1 MTFRKTILGIV
12 FCLLSAVAVADNVY
26 DIRPVPQQQERL
38 QGVAALAGQVNV
50 VAGAGIDGYTID
62 RAKEVLTEHGL
73 TPVVARKAKKGAN
86 VLYLGVNGS
95 KDLADREAKRLGLK
109 RDVFKQP
116 KYDRHALTVRQE
128 GNAAEVLIL
137 GESTDAV
144 FCGLASLEQML
155 DQAQGGQLSCVD
167 IYDFADTQYRGVIE
181 GYYGVPY
188 SKEVTADLFRF
199 MARYKMNTYMYGA
212 KSDPYHSQYWDKPY
226 PETITPEQQEVGM
239 LTEGMMRQLTDVAH
253 RTKVNFI
260 WAIHPGQAFTDK
272 NQEDVLDR
280 IMGKLRLMHKLGV
293 RQFGVFVDDV
303 GVPSDS
309 AVLALNANRL
319 TQLQQMIDKEWN
331 GRKALA
337 ADTVKPL
344 HFVPQLYAFSW
355 VNRQQGERFF
365 NSLSSTP
372 KKVCI
377 YITGRAV
384 WTVPNSEDPELVSS
398 WLGRDV
404 AWWWNYPCNDNDMN
418 KIFPLDTY
426 RNFDDEAHIDRHAT
440 LVPDLKGVNT
450 LISNPMQQG
459 EISKI
464 ALYSIADYAWHRAAF
479 DNDASWMASLK
490 AIFGERAKAA
500 FRLLP
505 LTRHYDTNT
514 RLADCIRQWKGKPH
528 CRKGVKALI
537 DELESLQADAKTLA
551 EMGQSESESDRLLWH
566 ELQPYVEKV
575 GDMCAIVK
583 TLVSPDATDAQ
594 RQQARQQAAQ
604 LDKSPKYQFSV
615 LNGMGNDI
623 KLSKRVAEPAAKL
636 LRPFVD
642 QLVAAERVGV
652 CEHNHEQAEK

>member
-38 QGVAALAGQVNV
+38 QGVATLAGQVNV

-73 TPVVARKAKKGAN
+73 TPVVTRKAKKGAN

-95 KDLADREAKRLGLK
+95 KDLADREAQRLGLK

-505 LTRHYDTNT
+505 LT
-514 RLADCIRQWKGKPH
+514 Q
-528 CRKGVKALI
+528 
-537 DELESLQADAKTLA
+537 
-551 EMGQSESESDRLLWH
+551 
-566 ELQPYVEKV
+566 
-575 GDMCAIVK
+575 
-583 TLVSPDATDAQ
+583 
-594 RQQARQQAAQ
+594 
-604 LDKSPKYQFSV
+604 
-615 LNGMGNDI
+615 
-623 KLSKRVAEPAAKL
+623 
-636 LRPFVD
+636 
-642 QLVAAERVGV
+642 
-652 CEHNHEQAEK
+652 

>member
-1 MTFRKTILGIV
+1 M
-12 FCLLSAVAVADNVY
+12 
-26 DIRPVPQQQERL
+26 
-38 QGVAALAGQVNV
+38 
-50 VAGAGIDGYTID
+50 
-62 RAKEVLTEHGL
+62 
-73 TPVVARKAKKGAN
+73 
-86 VLYLGVNGS
+86 
-95 KDLADREAKRLGLK
+95 
-109 RDVFKQP
+109 
-116 KYDRHALTVRQE
+116 
-128 GNAAEVLIL
+128 
-137 GESTDAV
+137 
-144 FCGLASLEQML
+144 
-155 DQAQGGQLSCVD
+155 
-167 IYDFADTQYRGVIE
+167 
-181 GYYGVPY
+181 PY

-272 NQEDVLDR
+272 SQENVLDR

-384 WTVPNSEDPELVSS
+384 WTVPNSEDPKLVSS

-551 EMGQSESESDRLLWH
+551 EMGQSENESDRLLWH

>member
-38 QGVAALAGQVNV
+38 QGVATLAGQVNV

-73 TPVVARKAKKGAN
+73 TPVVTRKAKKGAN

-155 DQAQGGQLSCVD
+155 DQAQDGQLSCVD

-355 VNRQQGERFF
+355 VNRQQSERFF

-384 WTVPNSEDPELVSS
+384 WTVPNSEDPKLVSS

-642 QLVAAERVGV
+642 QLVAAERVEV